1 LIFTVYRKN
10 YSFQKEGWIM
20 KKLIILGLA
29 LVMALSFLSS
39 IGEAKTL
46 EEIKK
51 AGKIIIGGKGD
62 YPPWGV
68 INAQGKFEGWEID
81 LCNKLAEYLYGDPTK
96 VEYVAVTGGNR
107 VPFLNSG
114 KIDIIWATMGYTEER
129 AKVVD
134 FSIPYFSS
142 GVQLMVKKG
151 SPIKSIYDV
160 KRKTVITIKGTTGA
174 QGLEKLVP
182 EANQIKFDKTSEA
195 LQALRDDRGV
205 AFAQD
210 DILLYKL
217 VMDYPDYTVVGE
229 VFNPT
234 DWGVGFRKGE
244 NDVREYVN
252 ESLRRMYREKVL
264 QESLKK
270 WWKGLELDE
279 YLKRIDAMFKK

>member
-1 LIFTVYRKN
+1 MNDLSPLNKEDWDMRKL
-10 YSFQKEGWIM
+10 F
-20 KKLIILGLA
+20 ILSLA
-29 LVMALSFLSS
+29 VLLSLSFLSA
-39 IGEAKTL
+39 ITEAKSL
-46 EEIKK
+46 DEIKK
-51 AGKIIIGGKGD
+51 SGKIIIGGKGD

-81 LCNKLAEYLYGDPTK
+81 LCNKLAGYLFGDPNK

-142 GVQLMVKKG
+142 GVQLLVKKG
-151 SPIKSIYDV
+151 SPIKSIQDL
-160 KRKTVITIKGTTGA
+160 KGKTVITIKGTTGA

-182 EANQIKFDKTSEA
+182 DANQIKFDKTSEA

-217 VMDYPDYTVVGE
+217 VLEYADYTVVGE

-244 NDVREYVN
+244 NDIREYVN
-252 ESLRRMYREKVL
+252 ESLRRMYKEKYL
-264 QESLKK
+264 HESLKK

>member
-1 LIFTVYRKN
+1 MRK
-10 YSFQKEGWIM
+10 FF
-20 KKLIILGLA
+20 
-29 LVMALSFLSS
+29 VLSFTLLMVFSFIS
-39 IGEAKTL
+39 IAAEAKTL
-46 EEIKK
+46 EEIKR
-51 AGKIIIGGKGD
+51 AGKIVIGAKGD

-81 LCNKLAEYLYGDPTK
+81 LCNKLSEYLFGDPAR

-107 VPFLNSG
+107 IPFLNSG

-151 SPIKSIYDV
+151 SPIRSINDL
-160 KRKTVITIKGTTGA
+160 RGKTVITIKGTTGA
-174 QGLEKLVP
+174 QGLERLVP
-182 EANQIKFDKTSEA
+182 DANQIKFDKTSEA

-210 DILLYKL
+210 DILLYEL
-217 VMDYPDYTVVGE
+217 VHDYPDYTVVGE

-244 NDVREYVN
+244 NDIREYVN
-252 ESLRRMYREKVL
+252 QSLKRMYREKVP

-270 WWKGLELDE
+270 WWKGIELDE
-279 YLKRIDAMFKK
+279 YLKRIDAMFQK

>member
-1 LIFTVYRKN
+1 
-10 YSFQKEGWIM
+10 M
-20 KKLIILGLA
+20 KKL
-29 LVMALSFLSS
+29 LVLSLMVVVTVSMIS
-39 IGEAKTL
+39 AAVEAKTL

-81 LCNKLAEYLYGDPTK
+81 LCNKLAEYLFRDPSK

-129 AKVVD
+129 AKVID

-142 GVQLMVKKG
+142 GVQLLVKKG
-151 SPIKSIYDV
+151 SPIKSIND
-160 KRKTVITIKGTTGA
+160 

-182 EANQIKFDKTSEA
+182 DANQIKFDKTSEA

-217 VMDYPDYTVVGE
+217 VLEYPDYTVVGE

-244 NDVREYVN
+244 NDIREYVN
-252 ESLRRMYREKVL
+252 ESLRRMNKEKYL
-264 QESLKK
+264 HESLKK

-279 YLKRIDAMFKK
+279 YLKRIDDMFKK

>member
-1 LIFTVYRKN
+1 MRKLLVLSLTVLIA
-10 YSFQKEGWIM
+10 W
-20 KKLIILGLA
+20 
-29 LVMALSFLSS
+29 SFLS
-39 IGEAKTL
+39 IAAEAKTL
-46 EEIKK
+46 DEIKK
-51 AGKIIIGGKGD
+51 AGKIAIGAKGD

-81 LCNKLAEYLYGDPTK
+81 LCNKLAEYLFGDPNK

-129 AKVVD
+129 AKVID

-151 SPIKSIYDV
+151 SPIKSINDL
-160 KRKTVITIKGTTGA
+160 KGKTVITIKGTTGA

-182 EANQIKFDKTSEA
+182 DADQIKFDKTSEA
-195 LQALRDDRGV
+195 LQALRDNRGV

-210 DILLYKL
+210 DILLYQL
-217 VMDYPDYTVVGE
+217 VHDYPDYTVVGE

-244 NDVREYVN
+244 NDIREYVN
-252 ESLRRMYREKVL
+252 QSLKRMYREKVL
-264 QESLKK
+264 HESLKK
-270 WWKGLELDE
+270 WWKGIELDE

>member
-1 LIFTVYRKN
+1 MRKLFISSFTVLMVF
-10 YSFQKEGWIM
+10 SFI
-20 KKLIILGLA
+20 
-29 LVMALSFLSS
+29 S
-39 IGEAKTL
+39 IAAEAKTL
-46 EEIKK
+46 EEIKR
-51 AGKIIIGGKGD
+51 AGKIVIGAKGD

-81 LCNKLAEYLYGDPTK
+81 LCNKLSEYLFGDPTR

-107 VPFLNSG
+107 IPFLNSG

-134 FSIPYFSS
+134 FSTPYFSS
-142 GVQLMVKKG
+142 GVQLLVKKG
-151 SPIKSIYDV
+151 SPIKSIKDL
-160 KRKTVITIKGTTGA
+160 RGKTVITIKGTTGA

-182 EANQIKFDKTSEA
+182 DANQIKFDKTSEA

-210 DILLYKL
+210 DILLYEL
-217 VMDYPDYTVVGE
+217 VHDYPDYTVVGE

-244 NDVREYVN
+244 NDIREYVN
-252 ESLRRMYREKVL
+252 QSLKRMYREKVL

-270 WWKGLELDE
+270 WWKGIELDE
-279 YLKRIDAMFKK
+279 YLKRIDAMFQK

>member
-1 LIFTVYRKN
+1 MRRLFIV
-10 YSFQKEGWIM
+10 
-20 KKLIILGLA
+20 GLA
-29 LVMALSFLSS
+29 VVMSLSFLSA

-51 AGKIIIGGKGD
+51 AGKIMIGGKGD

-129 AKVVD
+129 AKVID

-151 SPIKSIYDV
+151 SPIKSINDL
-160 KRKTVITIKGTTGA
+160 KGKTVITIKGTTGA

-205 AFAQD
+205 AFAKD
-210 DILLYKL
+210 DILLFKL

-244 NDVREYVN
+244 NDIREYIN

-264 QESLKK
+264 QDSLKR
-270 WWKGLELDE
+270 WWKGLELEE

>member
-1 LIFTVYRKN
+1 MRKLLVSSLTVLIV
-10 YSFQKEGWIM
+10 
-20 KKLIILGLA
+20 
-29 LVMALSFLSS
+29 LSFLS
-39 IGEAKTL
+39 IGAGAKTL
-46 EEIKK
+46 DELKK
-51 AGKIIIGGKGD
+51 AGKIVIGAKGD

-81 LCNKLAEYLYGDPTK
+81 LCNKLTEYLFGDPAK

-129 AKVVD
+129 AKVID

-151 SPIKSIYDV
+151 SPIKSINDL
-160 KRKTVITIKGTTGA
+160 KGKTVITIKGTTGA
-174 QGLEKLVP
+174 QGLEKRVP
-182 EANQIKFDKTSEA
+182 DATQVKFDKTSEA
-195 LQALRDDRGV
+195 LQALRDNRGV

-210 DILLYKL
+210 DILLYQL
-217 VMDYPDYTVVGE
+217 VHDYPDYTVVGE

-244 NDVREYVN
+244 NDIRDYVN
-252 ESLRRMYREKVL
+252 QSLKRMYREKVL

-270 WWKGLELDE
+270 WWKGIELDE
-279 YLKRIDAMFKK
+279 YLKRIDAMFQK

>member
-1 LIFTVYRKN
+1 
-10 YSFQKEGWIM
+10 M
-20 KKLIILGLA
+20 KKFLVLSLMVVVTVSLISA
-29 LVMALSFLSS
+29 AV
-39 IGEAKTL
+39 EAKTL

-81 LCNKLAEYLYGDPTK
+81 LCNKLAEYLFRDPSK

-129 AKVVD
+129 AKVID

-142 GVQLMVKKG
+142 GVQLLVKKG
-151 SPIKSIYDV
+151 SPIKSINDL
-160 KRKTVITIKGTTGA
+160 KGKTVITIKGTTGA

-182 EANQIKFDKTSEA
+182 DANQIKFDKTSEA

-217 VMDYPDYTVVGE
+217 VLEYPDYTVVGE

-244 NDVREYVN
+244 NDIREYVN
-252 ESLRRMYREKVL
+252 ESLRRMNKEKYL
-264 QESLKK
+264 HESLKK

-279 YLKRIDAMFKK
+279 YLKRIDDMFKK

>member
-1 LIFTVYRKN
+1 MRKLFISSFTVL
-10 YSFQKEGWIM
+10 M
-20 KKLIILGLA
+20 
-29 LVMALSFLSS
+29 VLSFIS
-39 IGEAKTL
+39 IAAEAKTL

-51 AGKIIIGGKGD
+51 AGKIVIGAKGD

-81 LCNKLAEYLYGDPTK
+81 LCNKLSEYLFGDPAR

-107 VPFLNSG
+107 IPFLNSG

-151 SPIKSIYDV
+151 SPIRSINDL
-160 KRKTVITIKGTTGA
+160 RGKTVITIKGTTGA
-174 QGLEKLVP
+174 QGLERLVP
-182 EANQIKFDKTSEA
+182 DANQIKFDKTSEA

-210 DILLYKL
+210 DILLYEL
-217 VMDYPDYTVVGE
+217 VHDYPDYTVVGE

-252 ESLRRMYREKVL
+252 QSLKRMYREKVL
-264 QESLKK
+264 QGSLKK
-270 WWKGLELDE
+270 WWRGIELDE
-279 YLKRIDAMFKK
+279 YLKRIDAMFQK

>member
-1 LIFTVYRKN
+1 MKRFLILVSLGFIAA
-10 YSFQKEGWIM
+10 SFIAAGVE
-20 KKLIILGLA
+20 A
-29 LVMALSFLSS
+29 RS
-39 IGEAKTL
+39 ID
-46 EEIKK
+46 EIKK
-51 AGKIIIGGKGD
+51 SGKIIIGAKGD

-81 LCNKLAEYLYGDPTK
+81 LCQKYTEFLFGDPNK
-96 VEYVAVTGGNR
+96 VEFVAVTGGNR
-107 VPFLNSG
+107 IPFLNSG
-114 KIDIIWATMGYTEER
+114 KIDIIWATMGITEDR

-151 SPIKSIYDV
+151 SPIRSINDL
-160 KRKTVITIKGTTGA
+160 KGKTVITIKGTTGA

-182 EANQIKFDKTSEA
+182 DANQIKFDKTSEA
-195 LQALRDDRGV
+195 LQALRDNRGV

-217 VMDYPDYTVVGE
+217 VLEYPDYSVVGE

-244 NDVREYVN
+244 NDIRESVN
-252 ESLRRMYREKVL
+252 DSLRRMYREKFL

-279 YLKRIDAMFKK
+279 YLKRIDVMFKK

>member
-1 LIFTVYRKN
+1 
-10 YSFQKEGWIM
+10 M
-20 KKLIILGLA
+20 KKL
-29 LVMALSFLSS
+29 LVLSLMVFVALSLISAAV
-39 IGEAKTL
+39 EAKTL

-51 AGKIIIGGKGD
+51 AGKIVIGGKGD

-81 LCNKLAEYLYGDPTK
+81 LCHKYAEFLFGDPTK
-96 VEYVAVTGGNR
+96 VEFVAVTGGNR

-142 GVQLMVKKG
+142 GVQLLVKKG
-151 SPIKSIYDV
+151 SPIRSIQDL
-160 KRKTVITIKGTTGA
+160 KGKTVITIKGTTGA

-182 EANQIKFDKTSEA
+182 DANQVKFDKTSEA
-195 LQALRDDRGV
+195 LQALRDNRGV

-217 VMDYPDYTVVGE
+217 VLEYPDYTVVGE

-244 NDVREYVN
+244 NDIRESVN
-252 ESLRRMYREKVL
+252 ESLKRMYRDKFL

>member
-1 LIFTVYRKN
+1 
-10 YSFQKEGWIM
+10 M
-20 KKLIILGLA
+20 KKL
-29 LVMALSFLSS
+29 LVLSLMVLVALSLISAVV
-39 IGEAKTL
+39 EAKTL

-51 AGKIIIGGKGD
+51 AGKIVIGAKGD

-68 INAQGKFEGWEID
+68 INAQGRFEGWEID
-81 LCNKLAEYLYGDPTK
+81 LCHKYAEYLFRDPTK
-96 VEYVAVTGGNR
+96 VEFVAVTGGNR

-142 GVQLMVKKG
+142 GVQLLVKKG
-151 SPIKSIYDV
+151 SPIKSIQDL
-160 KRKTVITIKGTTGA
+160 KGKSVITIKGTTGA

-195 LQALRDDRGV
+195 LQALRDNRGV

-217 VMDYPDYTVVGE
+217 VLEYPDYTVVGE

-244 NDVREYVN
+244 NDIRESVN
-252 ESLRRMYREKVL
+252 ESLKRMNRDKFL
-264 QESLKK
+264 HESLKK

-279 YLKRIDAMFKK
+279 YLKRIDNMFKK